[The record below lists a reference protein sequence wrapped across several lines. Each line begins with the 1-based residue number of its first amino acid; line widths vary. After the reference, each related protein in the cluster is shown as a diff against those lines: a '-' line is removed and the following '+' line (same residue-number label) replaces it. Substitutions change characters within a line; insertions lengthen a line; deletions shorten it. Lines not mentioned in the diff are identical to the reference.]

1 MERDPV
7 EICKVLNSVTTYRHL
22 GFGIEEQGG
31 VRKEGGGWG
40 ADLSCTHVVPRKNMG
55 DAPCSRLEG
64 IQNESAQ
71 SWEDK
76 GLNPPPSPLD

>member
-1 MERDPV
+1 MERDPG
-7 EICKVLNSVTTYRHL
+7 EICKVLNSVTTHRHV
-22 GFGIEEQGG
+22 GFGIGG
-31 VRKEGGGWG
+31 EKEKGGL
-40 ADLSCTHVVPRKNMG
+40 DLSCTHVVPSKNTG